1 MTERPAARFITL
13 EGGEGAGKSTH
24 ARALSQTLTD
34 RGIDNIVTREPGGS
48 RGAEE
53 IRSLLVEGEP
63 GRWEPLVETL
73 LLFAARADHIAHAI
87 KPALT
92 SGKWVICDRFT
103 DSTFAYQGAGRGLA
117 LDVIRRIEQ
126 VSIHDFRPDLTFVLD
141 APIEIAM
148 GRIGTRPHAE
158 NRFEKF
164 DRGFHQRLRD
174 YFLRLPKLDPAR
186 CLLVDTSAAP
196 EAVSA
201 SIWKNVSHKFGL

>member
-148 GRIGTRPHAE
+148 GRIGTRAHAE

>member
-1 MTERPAARFITL
+1 MLLDSRT
-13 EGGEGAGKSTH
+13 AGLAPLAELALMFAS
-24 ARALSQTLTD
+24 RAQQIHQVIL
-34 RGIDNIVTREPGGS
+34 
-48 RGAEE
+48 
-53 IRSLLVEGEP
+53 
-63 GRWEPLVETL
+63 
-73 LLFAARADHIAHAI
+73 
-87 KPALT
+87 PALKQ
-92 SGKWVICDRFT
+92 GKIVLCDRFT

-148 GRIGTRPHAE
+148 GRIGTRAHAE